1 MDIALVADGLV
12 KRFGEKTAVNHLHLA
27 VPRGSWFGVVG
38 PNGAGKTTSIRM
50 MVGLLRPNEGTV
62 LVNGVAVWPDPTE
75 VKRMVAFCPTIS
87 DCSSDLPAKSSW
99 FMLAYCADWIERRC

>member
-50 MVGLLRPNEGTV
+50 MVGLLRPDEGTV
-62 LVNGVAVWPDPTE
+62 LVNGA
-75 VKRMVAFCPTIS
+75 RGMA
-87 DCSSDLPAKSSW
+87 
-99 FMLAYCADWIERRC
+99 

>member
-12 KRFGEKTAVNHLHLA
+12 KQFGEKTAVNHLHLA

-50 MVGLLRPNEGTV
+50 MVGLLRPDEGTV
-62 LVNGVAVWPDPTE
+62 LVNGAAVWPDPTE
-75 VKRMVAFCPTIS
+75 LSRAVGVNQ
-87 DCSSDLPAKSSW
+87 LPRVGHGHRVVVFAVHHHHWPGRKTT
-99 FMLAYCADWIERRC
+99 Y